1 MCTAGSVIGL
11 YWIFL
16 AWLILVGWW
25 VFLVRFALSLLHWVI
40 LRAASAVIFFDKY
53 ILFALLIKK
62 RA

>member
-1 MCTAGSVIGL
+1 MYSRKCNRSL
-11 YWIFL
+11 LDFL

-62 RA
+62 RT